1 MTPESRESRIST
13 HVTAN
18 GSVIVPPRIARW
30 LETKAKVT
38 ADWRDRL
45 RDTDLE
51 AHEVMV
57 ALHWAALRHS
67 RSGIG
72 TKPIVGQRQRASS
85 EVWLSTSEV
94 ARELKVTDRCV
105 RKWIGTGR
113 LPATM
118 SGCRWLINRNDLDVH
133 KLTA

>member
-57 ALHWAALRHS
+57 ALHWAALRH

-72 TKPIVGQRQRASS
+72 TKPVVGQSGIAESNL
-85 EVWLSTSEV
+85 WLSTAEA
-94 ARELKVTDRCV
+94 AREMRVSDRCI
-105 RKWIGTGR
+105 RKWCSTGR
-113 LPATM
+113 LRATM
-118 SGCRWLINRNDLDVH
+118 SGARWLINRNDLRVH
-133 KLTA
+133 DLTT